1 MLATREGDQ
10 IVLPGLA
17 SAHSHAFQRALRGYC
32 QREGSGQ
39 ESFWSWRK
47 AMYAV
52 ASKLDPESIYHLARY
67 AYAELAMAGVTAI
80 GEFHYVHHQAGG
92 ASYEQRTEL
101 ADAVIR
107 AAQDVGIR
115 ICLQRVLYQRAG
127 YRKTLEPGQ
136 NRFCDAKVDHG
147 LDDIDSLIARY
158 KAEPTVTIGLAVHS
172 VRAVSL
178 DWIREASEFAKA
190 RELPMHMHLSEQE
203 QELQECVEEY
213 RTTPVALMRDHGILD
228 DRFVA
233 VHATHL
239 REEEASALG
248 NARSFVCLCRT
259 TERDL
264 GDGHCDARALLR
276 AGARLC
282 AGVDSHAISDPF
294 EEVRAIELDQRS
306 ADQARTRVADAS
318 ALLNAATHHGYA
330 SLGIEELCAED
341 EVRLDALDP
350 ALVGIAETHLDD
362 AIVFAGSPRAVQRV
376 RVAGKTIVQDGVHQD
391 WPQIREQYLAAIQGL
406 LD

>member
-17 SAHSHAFQRALRGYC
+17 SAHSHAFQRALRGHC
-32 QREGSGQ
+32 QRVGSGQ

-52 ASKLDPESIYHLARY
+52 ARKLDPESIYHLARF
-67 AYAELAMAGVTAI
+67 AYAELAMAGVTAV
-80 GEFHYVHHQAGG
+80 GEFHYVHHEAGG
-92 ASYEQRTEL
+92 AAYAQRTEL
-101 ADAVIR
+101 ADAVIA

-115 ICLQRVLYQRAG
+115 ICLQRVLYQRSG
-127 YRKTLEPGQ
+127 TRTLLEPGQ
-136 NRFCDAKVDHG
+136 ERFCDARVEDG
-147 LDDIDSLIARY
+147 LADIESLIARY
-158 KAEPTVTIGLAVHS
+158 KVAPLVSIGLAVHS

-178 DWIREASEFAKA
+178 DWIREASQFAKE

-203 QELQECVEEY
+203 RELEECFEEY
-213 RTTPVALMRDHGILD
+213 RTTPVMLMRDHGILD
-228 DRFVA
+228 ERFVA

-239 REEEASALG
+239 RENEALALG
-248 NARSFVCLCRT
+248 KSRSFVCICRT

-282 AGVDSHAISDPF
+282 TGVDSHAISDPF

-306 ADQARTRVADAS
+306 VDQARTRVADAT
-318 ALLNAATHHGYA
+318 ALLTAAAHHGYA
-330 SLGIEELCAED
+330 SLGIEELCDED
-341 EVRLDALDP
+341 EVRLHALDP
-350 ALVGIAETHLDD
+350 ALVGIANSHLDD
-362 AIVFAGSPRAVQRV
+362 AVVFAAGPRAVQSV
-376 RVAGKTIVQDGVHQD
+376 CVAGETIVQQGMHRDFH
-391 WPQIREQYLAAIQGL
+391 QIREQYLATVQGL